1 MQDLVNK
8 IIQDQSELA
17 VISLKQ
23 IQLTANVHAIDELC
37 SSQTMDAKCIR
48 QAYNEGV

>member
-1 MQDLVNK
+1 MQDLVK
-8 IIQDQSELA
+8 KTIQDQSELA

-37 SSQTMDAKCIR
+37 SSRTAEAKRIR
-48 QAYNEGV
+48 QTYNEGV